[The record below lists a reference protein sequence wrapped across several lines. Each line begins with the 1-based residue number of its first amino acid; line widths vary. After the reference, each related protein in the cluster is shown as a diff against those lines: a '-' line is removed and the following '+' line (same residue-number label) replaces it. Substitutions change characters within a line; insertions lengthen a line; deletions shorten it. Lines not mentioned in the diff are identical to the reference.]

1 MGFSSALVESVGFG
15 VEATAGTQ
23 VTVTN
28 WQPHAPGSASFNFV
42 VNRVQGE
49 GLHGSTNAFPL
60 ASRHVA
66 TTYTV
71 EGGVEFDLTDKG
83 LGKIHRWL
91 TGDGVSTVSTLTT
104 SVYQHVFQPKDGQS
118 TGSSL
123 TFQVGRPQADGT
135 VKAFTYRGCKPTGWS
150 LESNVTDPVTM
161 TVDVDGIG
169 QTTSTALVAVSY
181 PTGAQQFVGSDLTV
195 LVGGTVTSSGGV
207 VSVTSP
213 TTASYIKGVSI
224 SATNPLATERFYAGS
239 SGYKDTQV
247 VNGMREFT
255 VELDMDFGDLTTFYS
270 DYTTNASKTLVLR
283 WAKTTAY
290 AGSYYPTYEI
300 IIPLAKI
307 TGDPIQ
313 GEGTEL
319 TTQKPTLVALYD
331 DTNGFPP
338 YQIRTVTPDSAV

>member
-1 MGFSSALVESVGFG
+1 MAFSSALVESVGFG

-42 VNRVQGE
+42 VNRTQGE
-49 GLHGSTNAFPL
+49 GLHGSTNGFAL

-83 LGKIHRWL
+83 LGKVHRWL
-91 TGDGVSTVSTLTT
+91 TGGQSTVSTLTT
-104 SVYQHVFQPKDGQS
+104 SVYQHVFQPGDGQG

-123 TFQVGRPQADGT
+123 TFQVGRPKTDGT
-135 VKAFTYRGCKPTGWS
+135 VVPFTYRGCKPTSWS
-150 LESNVTDPVTM
+150 LESNITDPVTL
-161 TVDVDGIG
+161 TVDIDGIG
-169 QTTSTALVAVSY
+169 QTTSTALTAVSL
-181 PTGAQQFVGSDLTV
+181 PTGAQQFVGADLTV
-195 LVGGTVTSSGGV
+195 LIGGTVTASSGV

-224 SATNPLATERFYAGS
+224 SAANPLNTERFYAGS
-239 SGYKDTQV
+239 AGYKDTQV
-247 VNGMREFT
+247 VNGMREMT
-255 VELDMDFGDLTTFYS
+255 IELDMDFGDTSSFYS

-300 IIPLAKI
+300 IVPLAKI
-307 TGDPIQ
+307 TAAPIQ
-313 GEGTEL
+313 GEGTDL
-319 TTQKPTLVALYD
+319 TSQKVTLVALYD
-331 DTNGFPP
+331 DTNGFAP